1 MLAHLL
7 GNKMVL
13 SVNMLPLLSF
23 CKLEKA
29 LDDFTQKCDA
39 KWSMNKKNPVPLV
52 IKTVTSSRLLGKARK
67 RDLRMPTVEIDLKPD
82 E

>member
-39 KWSMNKKNPVPLV
+39 KW
-52 IKTVTSSRLLGKARK
+52 
-67 RDLRMPTVEIDLKPD
+67 
-82 E
+82 